1 MTAMTARDATGVD
14 ALVPAT
20 TLARDASHF
29 RAIIAADEA
38 VAEAEAALRTAV
50 LAARAAGE
58 SWTVIGAALGI
69 TRQAAQQRFSRP

>member
-1 MTAMTARDATGVD
+1 MTAKIAHDITGLDTLHPARNPAHDA
-14 ALVPAT
+14 A
-20 TLARDASHF
+20 HF